1 MNYNNI
7 LLISEQTLKADSLIN
22 DNVDNQYI
30 LPAITLAQ
38 DTGLQPL
45 IGTKLFQK
53 LQRLVNDAEIGLAA
67 NAIYKTLLDDYVTPF
82 MEYKTMV
89 EIQIPLSYKYRNMG
103 IVQTSDERVAN
114 SQMRDIQYL
123 IDYYDNKSTFY
134 ANRMTDWLC
143 ANAQSLPE
151 YRNSDTVAD
160 MNANNKAYNTGIFL
174 G

>member
-53 LQRLVNDAEIGLAA
+53 LQKLVNDSEIGLAA
-67 NAIYKTLLDDYVTPF
+67 NAIYKTLLDDYVTPLWNI
-82 MEYKTMV
+82 K
-89 EIQIPLSYKYRNMG
+89 Q
-103 IVQTSDERVAN
+103 
-114 SQMRDIQYL
+114 
-123 IDYYDNKSTFY
+123 
-134 ANRMTDWLC
+134 W
-143 ANAQSLPE
+143 
-151 YRNSDTVAD
+151 
-160 MNANNKAYNTGIFL
+160 
-174 G
+174 